1 MQICIVL
8 LLAVPT
14 NCSHSKWNV
23 IGFFKGFVGIVF
35 KSVFVKDELFK
46 SKYGRDNLEICL

>member
-1 MQICIVL
+1 MQIYVVL

-23 IGFFKGFVGIVF
+23 IGFFKGFVAIIF
-35 KSVFVKDELFK
+35 KSVFVKNELFE
-46 SKYGRDNLEICL
+46 SKYRRDNLAICL